1 MRKIRKVAP
10 CGFLFV
16 VAENFIS
23 DSSDEKIYTKNKTQY
38 REIRVK
44 SEKIQRNSFSFL
56 FVLTFFEK
64 RVIMNYNL

>member
-16 VAENFIS
+16 VAENFIP